1 MRMLSSLF
9 AIFASVFCV
18 GSVTEAR
25 VDRLEIVERVPFAK
39 GYRFGVSGAYERI
52 IGRLHYAVDP
62 KNSEANSLIVDLG
75 LAPTDSSGLVRF
87 SGDFM
92 ILRPVEPGL
101 GNRTLLYEVGNRGN
115 VGMLSFFNDAPR
127 TNQPTSRTDAGNGF
141 LFREGYTLLWS
152 AWNWD
157 VTDANHRMQIDLP
170 VASNGAYPIVGSIA
184 AEITVNAPSRCEPF
198 AWGNSRGYPP
208 APELTGSSTLS
219 VRLRQMDFRK
229 LLSRDQWSF
238 GCVPAG
244 GNMLSGTHVYLADG
258 FRPGL
263 LYELIYKARH
273 PRIVGLGLAGIR
285 DAISFFRF
293 FEADNDLVTNPLWGA
308 TDNALVFG
316 ISQSGRVIQHMIYQ
330 ALHIDEDRRMVFDG
344 ALVHVAGG
352 GKGSFN
358 HRFAQTTR
366 HPSVH
371 EGHQYPA
378 DFFPFTTTLQSDPV
392 TGEEGDVLALAKRNG
407 AVPKIFFTNT
417 STEYWA
423 RSASLLHTDTEG
435 TVDVALDSRSRSY
448 FIAGAQ
454 HGVWAYAHRGFY
466 ENCLNPVDQ
475 RPVMRA
481 LLGHLALWAGK
492 GVLPPGNVYP
502 RIDEGTLGTV
512 ADWREKFTRL
522 PSLRL
527 PDRNL
532 APPRLDHGPRWQRGI
547 ADYAPPVFGPPYVTL
562 VPMPN
567 VDGLDRGGLRL
578 PEIAAPLGT
587 YLGWNLR
594 RVEFDASESI
604 GRWSGSFVPLPLSE
618 LERLEEDDPRDSI
631 EVRYGDRSRYLEK
644 VHDASRELH
653 VRGFLLSEDLQRISD
668 RAGQFYDRLIS
679 RDLKSDSC
687 AYTVPRD

>member
-1 MRMLSSLF
+1 MRMLPSLF
-9 AIFASVFCV
+9 AIFALVFCA
-18 GSVTEAR
+18 GSVTEAG

-39 GYRFGVSGAYERI
+39 GYRFGASGAYERI

-62 KNSEANSLIVDLG
+62 KNSKANSPIVDLS

-92 ILRPVEPGL
+92 ILHPVEPGR

-115 VGMLSFFNDAPR
+115 IGMLSFFNDAPP
-127 TNQPTSRTDAGNGF
+127 TNQPTSRADAGNGF

-157 VTDANHRMQIDLP
+157 VTDANRRMQIELP
-170 VASNGAYPIVGSIA
+170 VASDGVDPIVGSIA
-184 AEITVNAPSRCEPF
+184 AEITVNTPSRCEPF

-208 APELTGSSTLS
+208 APEFTVNSTLS

-229 LLSRDQWSF
+229 LLPRDQWSF
-238 GCVPAG
+238 GCMPLG
-244 GNMLSGTHVYLADG
+244 GNVLSRTHLYLVDG
-258 FRPGL
+258 FQPGL
-263 LYELIYKARH
+263 LYELVYKAQD

-293 FEADNDLVTNPLWGA
+293 FQTDNNLVANPLWGA
-308 TDNALVFG
+308 TDNALVLG

-330 ALHIDEDRRMVFDG
+330 ALHIDEGQRMVFDG

-366 HPSVH
+366 HPSGH
-371 EGHQYPA
+371 EDHQYPA

-392 TGEEGDVLALAKRNG
+392 TGEECDVLALAKENG
-407 AVPKIFFTNT
+407 AVPKIFYTNT

-435 TVDVALDSRSRSY
+435 TVDVALNPTSRSY

-466 ENCLNPVDQ
+466 ENCFNPADQ
-475 RPVMRA
+475 RPIMRA
-481 LLGHLALWAGK
+481 LLGRLALWG
-492 GVLPPGNVYP
+492 GEGILPPGNAYP
-502 RIDEGTLGTV
+502 RIDKGTLGTV
-512 ADWREKFTRL
+512 ADWSKNFTRL
-522 PSLRL
+522 PSMRL
-527 PDRNL
+527 PGRNL

-547 ADYAPPVFGPPYVTL
+547 ADYVPPVFGVPYVTL

-594 RVEFDASESI
+594 RVEIDASESI
-604 GRWSGSFVPLPLSE
+604 GRWSGSFVPLPRTE
-618 LERLEEDDPRDSI
+618 LERLKNHDPRDSI
-631 EVRYGDRSRYLEK
+631 EVRYGSRSKYLEK
-644 VHDASRELH
+644 VHDASRELY
-653 VRGFLLSEDLQRISD
+653 VNGFLLSEDFQRISE
-668 RAGQFYDRLIS
+668 RAGQFYDRLMA

-687 AYTVPRD
+687 GYTVPRS